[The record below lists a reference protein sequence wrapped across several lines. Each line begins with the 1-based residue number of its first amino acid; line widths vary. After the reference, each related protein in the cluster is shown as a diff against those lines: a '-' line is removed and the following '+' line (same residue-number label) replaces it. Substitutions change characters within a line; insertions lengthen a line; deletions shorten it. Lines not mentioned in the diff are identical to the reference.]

1 MTAAAIAGIALWTTG
16 AAIWLAVAVLLI
28 RERRGR

>member
-1 MTAAAIAGIALWTTG
+1 MTATAIAGVALWTTG